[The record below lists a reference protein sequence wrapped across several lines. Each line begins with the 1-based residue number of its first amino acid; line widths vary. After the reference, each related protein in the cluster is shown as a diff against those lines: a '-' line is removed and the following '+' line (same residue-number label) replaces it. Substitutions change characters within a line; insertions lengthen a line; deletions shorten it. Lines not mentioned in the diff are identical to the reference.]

1 MCGQTAL
8 GVETADDQYNLHP
21 IIMQIQLGCGA
32 YYERRKIS
40 MARESCFLN
49 KRIETACHKEVSF
62 QMLVAFIQT
71 GFSVLQN
78 YDSIN
83 DTQRK

>member
-8 GVETADDQYNLHP
+8 GIETAEDQYNLHP

-32 YYERRKIS
+32 YYERRKIL

-49 KRIETACHKEVSF
+49 KCIEIACHKEVSF
-62 QMLVAFIQT
+62 QMLVAFTQT
-71 GFSVLQN
+71 VFSMLQI
-78 YDSIN
+78 YDSISG
-83 DTQRK
+83 TQRR

>member
-8 GVETADDQYNLHP
+8 GIETAEDQYNLHP

-40 MARESCFLN
+40 MARESCFLH
-49 KRIETACHKEVSF
+49 KRIEIACHKEVSF

-71 GFSVLQN
+71 VFSMLQK
-78 YDSIN
+78 YDSISG
-83 DTQRK
+83 TQRR

>member
-1 MCGQTAL
+1 VCGQTAV
-8 GVETADDQYNLHP
+8 GTETAEDQYNLHP

-49 KRIETACHKEVSF
+49 KRIEIACHKEVF
-62 QMLVAFIQT
+62 
-71 GFSVLQN
+71 FSDVGSTYSN
-78 YDSIN
+78 MIFNASEI
-83 DTQRK
+83 